1 MLQASLTKEPLLPLY
16 CLCKCRWHYSFTLLV
31 MKKEGWH
38 IGCSGFAYKEWK
50 DVFYPPKLPQRSW
63 FTFYTE
69 HFNTLELNVTFYR
82 FPTLKSLSGWKV
94 QAPEGFVF
102 SAKVPRS
109 ITHYK
114 KLNGTER
121 MLDDFYS
128 LLREGLGEHLGCVL
142 FQMPPQF
149 TYSEERLQAVV
160 AAVQAGFNNVVEFRH
175 ASWWR
180 ADVQAALAHASITFC
195 GVSFPKI
202 EHDEAVFNTPLTYY
216 RFHGVPKLFYSLYDE
231 TFVAD
236 IHRQIAGSH
245 STSAY
250 VYFNNTASS
259 AALTNARFLQS
270 LVAKQGHPSEVF
282 RQ

>member
-1 MLQASLTKEPLLPLY
+1 
-16 CLCKCRWHYSFTLLV
+16 
-31 MKKEGWH
+31 MKDKQWY

-50 DVFYPPKLPQRSW
+50 EIFYPAKLPQRSW
-63 FTFYTE
+63 FTYYTE

-82 FPTLKSLSGWKV
+82 FPTLKSLSGWKE

-114 KLNGTER
+114 KLSGTET

-128 LLREGLGEHLGCVL
+128 LLREGLGASLGCVL

-149 TYSEERLQAVV
+149 TYSEERLQAVL
-160 AAVQAGFNNVVEFRH
+160 AAVQSNFKNVVEFRH

-180 ADVQAALAHASITFC
+180 PDVQAALAHASITFS

-202 EHDEAVFNTPLTYY
+202 GHDEAVINMPLAYY

-231 TFVAD
+231 QFIAN
-236 IHRQIAGSH
+236 IHSQLAGSEAK
-245 STSAY
+245 SAY

-270 LVAKQGHPSEVF
+270 LVAKK
-282 RQ
+282 